1 MRKYVAGEFMHTMLV
16 LDWCWEDPPIFL
28 KRFTD
33 MVDDHASIALGASQA
48 CLRMLLHLPGLVLLT
63 SAHCSFGYL
72 PYRCFWL
79 QDAVAHRGM
88 ESTLPHPGGSVAWTQ
103 GAAAAPSGEGGGA
116 SLPDVQKNQ
125 PG

>member
-48 CLRMLLHLPGLVLLT
+48 CLRTLLHLPGLALLT

-72 PYRCFWL
+72 PYTCFWL
-79 QDAVAHRGM
+79 QDAVAHCGM
-88 ESTLPHPGGSVAWTQ
+88 ESTLPHPGEVLLGPR
-103 GAAAAPSGEGGGA
+103 G
-116 SLPDVQKNQ
+116 LPQ
-125 PG
+125 PPVEKVVVLHCRMCRRIS